1 MFKKTV
7 KILFLIFILSAVSLN
22 VIISA
27 ESNLYKGPA
36 PKYVF
41 LFIGDGMA
49 LPQVSSAEIYASALK
64 NNKYPE
70 TPRYLSFTK
79 FEAQGFTTT
88 HDASSFITDSASAGT
103 AIACG
108 YKTLNGVI
116 SMDIGKKIKYKTI
129 AEELKEKGMK
139 VGIVTS
145 VSIDHATPAVF
156 YAKVPSRSMMYE
168 IALQLAESGFDY
180 FGGGSVID
188 PDGKKSKMDNKPGN
202 VFDYAKSKGYK
213 ITKTKEEFMK
223 LKSGSGK
230 VWAVTEMPADAQS
243 MLYEVDRS
251 KDVLSLADFTAK
263 GIELL
268 DNPKGFFMMVEGGK
282 IDWACH
288 ANDGLSAI
296 IDVYAFDDAVKIAVE
311 FAQKHPK
318 ETLIIVT
325 GDHECGGMTVGF
337 AGTKYDTAFQK
348 LQKQKISYVKFEEKI
363 NELKK
368 EKPDLKLDEIK
379 DIITEYFGLTFKG
392 DKSDMDLTEYEI
404 KLLQDAFDE
413 TIKDKKERS
422 KSSESYIAYG
432 EYDPLTV
439 TITHVLNRKAG
450 IGWTT
455 YSHTG
460 TPVPTYAKGVGAGV
474 FDGYYDNTDIYK
486 KIVLILKIKKS
497 Y

>member
-1 MFKKTV
+1 MCTDANEFKGA
-7 KILFLIFILSAVSLN
+7 S
-22 VIISA
+22 
-27 ESNLYKGPA
+27 

-49 LPQVSSAEIYASALK
+49 LPQVSSAEIYASAVK
-64 NNKYPE
+64 NTKYPE
-70 TPRYLSFTK
+70 APRSLSFTK
-79 FEAQGFTTT
+79 FEAQGLTTT

-116 SMDIGKKIKYKTI
+116 SMDVEKKIKYKTI
-129 AEELKEKGMK
+129 AEEAKEKEMK

-145 VSIDHATPAVF
+145 VSIEHATPAVF

-168 IALQLAESGFDY
+168 ITLQLADSGFDY
-180 FGGGSVID
+180 FGGGSVTD
-188 PDGKKSKMDNKPGN
+188 PDGKKSKMENKPGN

-213 ITKTKEEFMK
+213 ITKTKEDFMK
-223 LKSGSGK
+223 LKRGGGK

-296 IDVYAFDDAVKIAVE
+296 KDVFAFDDAVRLAVE
-311 FAQKHPK
+311 FAGKHPK

-348 LQKQKISYVKFEEKI
+348 LKNQKISYAKFEEKI

-368 EKPDLKLDEIK
+368 QKPDLKFDEIAPM
-379 DIITEYFGLTFKG
+379 ITEVFGLTFKA
-392 DKSDMDLTEYEI
+392 DKSDMDLTEYEL
-404 KLLQDAFDE
+404 KLIQDAFAE
-413 TIKDKKERS
+413 SMKDRKVRS
-422 KSSESYIAYG
+422 KSDETYLAYG
-432 EYDPLTV
+432 DYDPLTV
-439 TITHVLNRKAG
+439 TITHILNRKAG
-450 IGWTT
+450 LGWTT

-460 TPVPTYAKGVGAGV
+460 TPVPTYAKGVGAYI

-486 KIVLILKIKKS
+486 KIAAVLKIKKS